1 MSYTVRRGDTLSSI
15 ASRQGL
21 SLAALERANPQLR
34 NVNDLSVGQTLNVP
48 GQRDTFEPAPARQT
62 TAAPTRATA
71 SPSGAVGLAQQ
82 YLGRYESD
90 LQRSGVTQ
98 RGVPLD
104 HSCANFV
111 TSMLQ
116 RSGAIDF
123 HANAV
128 SQLSTDLQRQ
138 GWHRVSLADA
148 KPGDVWICNG
158 AHGESHTELVASN
171 SNGHVTLIG
180 SNNHPV
186 RGNQQINYDTYS
198 ARLSGS
204 YILSRG

>member
-1 MSYTVRRGDTLSSI
+1 MGYTVRKGDSLWSI
-15 ASRQGL
+15 ASRNHV
-21 SLAALERANPQLR
+21 SLQSLERANPQLH
-34 NVNDLSVGQTLNVP
+34 NVNAISVGQRLNFP
-48 GQRDTFEPAPARQT
+48 GANDSFEAAPAR
-62 TAAPTRATA
+62 TAAPST
-71 SPSGAVGLAQQ
+71 SSGSSSSAVSLAKK

-98 RGVPLD
+98 RGVPLAK
-104 HSCANFV
+104 SCANFV

-116 RSGAIDF
+116 RTGAINF
-123 HANAV
+123 HSNGVAD
-128 SQLSTDLQRQ
+128 LSNKLQAR
-138 GWHRVSLADA
+138 GWHRVSLANA

-171 SNGHVTLIG
+171 SGGRVTLIG

-186 RGNQQINYDTYS
+186 RSNQQVNYDTSS
-198 ARLSGS
+198 ARISGS

>member
-1 MSYTVRRGDTLSSI
+1 MSYTVRKGDSLWSI
-15 ASRQGL
+15 ASRQHL
-21 SLAALERANPQLR
+21 SLQDVERANPQLR
-34 NVNDLSVGQTLNVP
+34 NVNDLSVGQQLNLP
-48 GQRDTFEPAPARQT
+48 GSRDTFEPAPART
-62 TAAPTRATA
+62 TSASSSTRG
-71 SPSGAVGLAQQ
+71 SSSGAVSLAQS

-90 LQRSGVTQ
+90 LQRAGVTR
-98 RGVPLD
+98 RGVSLS

-111 TSMLQ
+111 TSMLN

-123 HANAV
+123 HSDSV
-128 SQLSTDLQRQ
+128 SDLSQRLQSQ
-138 GWHRVSLADA
+138 GWRRVSAANA

-171 SNGHVTLIG
+171 DNGRVTLIG

-186 RGNQQINYDTYS
+186 RGNQQVNYDRFS

-204 YILSRG
+204 YILSPA